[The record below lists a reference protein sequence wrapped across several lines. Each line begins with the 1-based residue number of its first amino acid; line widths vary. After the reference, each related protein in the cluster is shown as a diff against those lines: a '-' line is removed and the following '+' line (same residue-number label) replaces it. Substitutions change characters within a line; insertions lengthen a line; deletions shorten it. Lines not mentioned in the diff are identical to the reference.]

1 MPPSPRGHAKAGM
14 ITALFRYFRDDILL
28 ANVTPGDVLDRDPG
42 FRRDGAR
49 PFPHAVTQR

>member
-1 MPPSPRGHAKAGM
+1 M